1 MWPSLFSRR
10 TVPTPAQA
18 GARGGA
24 GTVGVPA
31 RVLALV
37 LALLPFATSACY
49 TYAPLRTAPSPG
61 TVVVLDINDQ
71 GRVALGQRLGTELA
85 RIEGELVRWTD
96 GEYVIRMRQ
105 VQTLGGTTT
114 HWSGETVELRDAYVK
129 NVGERQLSRSRSL
142 FAAAGF
148 AVAVGLVVA
157 GQSLLG
163 LGAGDSRDGGGPTG
177 EH

>member
-10 TVPTPAQA
+10 TVPTLAQA

-49 TYAPLRTAPSPG
+49 TYAPLRTAPNPG

-85 RIEGELVRWTD
+85 RIEGELVRRTD
-96 GEYVIRMRQ
+96 SEYVVRMRQ

-114 HWSGETVELRDAYVK
+114 HWSGETVELRDEYVK

-148 AVAVGLVVA
+148 AIAVGLVVA

>member
-1 MWPSLFSRR
+1 MSSSLSFR
-10 TVPTPAQA
+10 
-18 GARGGA
+18 
-24 GTVGVPA
+24 
-31 RVLALV
+31 RVLALA

-49 TYAPLRTAPSPG
+49 TYTPLRTAPSPG

-71 GRVALGQRLGTELA
+71 GRVALGPRLGTELA
-85 RIEGELVRWTD
+85 RIEGELIRRTD
-96 GEYVIRMRQ
+96 DELVVRMRQ

-114 HWSGETVELRDAYVK
+114 PWSGETVELRHEYVK